1 MSGKVIFKYFEGRDA
16 DQFTFYRIPKQLFT
30 DSYFKSLSTDAKI
43 LYGLMLDR
51 ISLSIKNKWFDED
64 NRAYIYFA
72 IEEVMEML
80 NCGKNKAI
88 KCMKELDEE
97 TGIGLIRKRRQGFGK
112 SNMVYVKTFQVETQE
127 DENTTVLEP
136 EAETKQGAEK
146 FEKVT
151 GAFS

>member
-1 MSGKVIFKYFEGRDA
+1 
-16 DQFTFYRIPKQLFT
+16 
-30 DSYFKSLSTDAKI
+30 
-43 LYGLMLDR
+43 
-51 ISLSIKNKWFDED
+51 
-64 NRAYIYFA
+64 
-72 IEEVMEML
+72 
-80 NCGKNKAI
+80 
-88 KCMKELDEE
+88 MKELDEE